1 MVSKKHIKI
10 SAIALIIISY
20 FCCIPIHSSNAKEI
34 NSIPVGKKLSKDT
47 HKEKRGNPTYDYII
61 GKDHLPHFRVFF
73 WVSKE
78 AKNYTPYAD
87 DEVKTDV
94 SEHGPVEK
102 WAVVETNEIKENEK
116 LVFIYVPK
124 TFVLLQGIG
133 FQNKIHLR
141 YD

>member
-1 MVSKKHIKI
+1 MISNKYIKTSLFTLAAI
-10 SAIALIIISY
+10 SCLSWMPIRSLNVKAINFIS
-20 FCCIPIHSSNAKEI
+20 
-34 NSIPVGKKLSKDT
+34 VDKKLSKDI

-87 DEVKTDV
+87 DGVKTDV

-124 TFVLLQGIG
+124 TFVLLQGRG
-133 FQNKIHLR
+133 FEDKIHLR
-141 YD
+141 YY